1 MGHGRPD
8 PRDVSKSTDSILMRP
23 DGAVTRRA
31 LPSRRGG
38 VALLLRPLRTP
49 WPWASEGEG
58 VLGSR
63 AAFPAGDPRRRL
75 IRKGAFGHELLVGCR
90 DDERVSP
97 ANRPLFSGTAIGGS
111 LVSVIDGASLGLR
124 RGRPTQRP
132 LSFPGDG
139 YTWLI
144 LLHLI
149 VFITASWEP
158 GPAPPCGRRASFVAC
173 LAGLKGRPD
182 PP

>member
-97 ANRPLFSGTAIGGS
+97 ANRPLFSGTAIGCS

-124 RGRPTQRP
+124 RGRPTQRAIIVSWRWLHVIDFIAP
-132 LSFPGDG
+132 YCFYNGVVGTRPGA
-139 YTWLI
+139 TMR
-144 LLHLI
+144 
-149 VFITASWEP
+149 AP
-158 GPAPPCGRRASFVAC
+158 GLVC
-173 LAGLKGRPD
+173 LAGLKGRPN

>member
-1 MGHGRPD
+1 MKRGGGAGNGASAAWGRGEGQGGGASGCRGHGAWEARPKGRIQKHRLH
-8 PRDVSKSTDSILMRP
+8 PY
-23 DGAVTRRA
+23 A
-31 LPSRRGG
+31 SRRRCDASGIAVPAGG

-97 ANRPLFSGTAIGGS
+97 ANRPLFSGTAVGCS
-111 LVSVIDGASLGLR
+111 LVSVIDGASLGQR

-139 YTWLI
+139 YT
-144 LLHLI
+144 
-149 VFITASWEP
+149 
-158 GPAPPCGRRASFVAC
+158 
-173 LAGLKGRPD
+173 
-182 PP
+182 